1 MLDRD
6 WQTRL
11 NDLEVLLYE
20 RGTGD
25 PVVQAEMTFLFEAGF
40 DNEVICMVH
49 DFEDA
54 VFNGELENF

>member
-1 MLDRD
+1 MLND
-6 WQTRL
+6 WQERL

-20 RGTGD
+20 RGLGD
-25 PVVQAEMTFLFEAGF
+25 PAVRLEMLKLCAAGF

-49 DFEDA
+49 DFEEQ